1 MLAFFAIFYDVT
13 RICYLLGDRLMAGR
27 QTLTLSIKVR
37 ILVPQPERVA
47 VGCMIHVTLGACR
60 LKFSRSLTDGE
71 LVLR

>member
-37 ILVPQPERVA
+37 ILVPQPVRKVA
-47 VGCMIHVTLGACR
+47 V
-60 LKFSRSLTDGE
+60 
-71 LVLR
+71 